1 MEKVLCSTNLPL
13 WRRKLT
19 SNWFHTLILTS
30 LWAIFNRYW
39 MVPTAAY
46 LIKLLRNKARVVNKN
61 NLLTYPTY
69 KIISRLPT
77 ISWVMVLIRL
87 HLFTDFDP
95 VISIKTEPSNRSI
108 GTWLIIL
115 NEFKIKKNL
124 PPITHRSIS
133 KPCDKM

>member
-1 MEKVLCSTNLPL
+1 MEKVLCSTNPPL

-87 HLFTDFDP
+87 HLYTDFDP

-108 GTWLIIL
+108 GTWLI
-115 NEFKIKKNL
+115 KMNL
-124 PPITHRSIS
+124 R
-133 KPCDKM
+133 

>member
-115 NEFKIKKNL
+115 NEFKIKKKTF
-124 PPITHRSIS
+124 PR
-133 KPCDKM
+133 

>member
-87 HLFTDFDP
+87 HLFTDFDS

-108 GTWLIIL
+108 GTWLI
-115 NEFKIKKNL
+115 KMNL
-124 PPITHRSIS
+124 RPSPDNSQKYFET
-133 KPCDKM
+133 MW

>member
-1 MEKVLCSTNLPL
+1 MEKVLRSTNLPL

-108 GTWLIIL
+108 GTWLI
-115 NEFKIKKNL
+115 KMNL
-124 PPITHRSIS
+124 R
-133 KPCDKM
+133 